1 MSTATETSPITLE
14 EFLALSAAAPA
25 DQTLELIEGELRA
38 RPMTTRGPRHS
49 QALIRAGHVMVDWLD
64 QQKDLTGTVAGGEV
78 RCRLAIDPE
87 TIVGI
92 DIALWLG
99 DEFVHPPVDPPLY
112 DAPPVVAVEVL
123 SPSDTHEGVT
133 EKVQL
138 FLKYGVRQVW
148 IADPDLQTV
157 TIHRPD
163 REPEFFTASQTLTA
177 EPELPGFQ
185 VAVRSLFQAK
195 GRS

>member
-1 MSTATETSPITLE
+1 MSTATAASQITLE
-14 EFLALSAAAPA
+14 QFLALSAEAPA

-49 QALIRAGHVMVDWLD
+49 QALVRAGQVLTNWLD
-64 QQKDLTGTVAGGEV
+64 QQNDLTGTVAGGEV
-78 RCRLAIDPE
+78 RCRLTLDPE

-92 DIALWLG
+92 DVALWLG
-99 DEFVHPPVDPPLY
+99 DEFVQPPVDPPLY

-163 REPEFFTASQTLTA
+163 REPEFFTVSQTLTA

-185 VAVRSLFQAK
+185 VAVKKLFQAK